1 MKLLTLR
8 ESLFKRVR
16 QESLFK
22 RLGYFQLFATRM
34 LSLPISTMP
43 CLRKFPD
50 NFPVSRE
57 IMVPAYGLW
66 IPDDFVITA
75 DNLAVRNH
83 LRGARRPLSM

>member
-16 QESLFK
+16 QKSLVK

-43 CLRKFPD
+43 GLRKFP
-50 NFPVSRE
+50 
-57 IMVPAYGLW
+57 
-66 IPDDFVITA
+66 
-75 DNLAVRNH
+75 
-83 LRGARRPLSM
+83 